1 MGIPKA
7 KAMSSPGRKRW
18 VLLAGNG
25 VSFPKRKTNLRICED
40 RHALRASVRDAITQ
54 HRSTDPVQGRS
65 EQMTP
70 VAARRGSSKPAGR
83 KTSKSFASARVVSRP
98 PTPLGAKRRPSRS
111 TRGRRG
117 PFSTSREYRPQE
129 FEARWMEQWNRDGV
143 YRTGEPDR
151 RPKAY
156 ILDFFPYPSGDG
168 LSVGHCRN
176 YVPTDVLSRYS
187 RMRGYNVLH
196 PMGWDAFGLPAENA
210 AIKMKTNPAKLIA
223 QYSANYRR
231 QFGLIGISYDW
242 SREVNSSKPEYYRWT
257 QWIFLQLYKSWYD
270 PRLDRAVPI
279 RKLQAELARS
289 GTRDIPGA
297 EPLSAKQWKGMNA
310 RERSQFLSRFRLAY
324 RAPALV
330 NWDPVDKTVLAN
342 EEVVDGR
349 GWRSG
354 ALVEKK
360 VLMQWFF
367 RITAYAQRLLAD
379 LEDIDWPEHIK
390 IMQRNWIGRS
400 EGAEVDFETEAG
412 RLRVFTTRPDTLW
425 GATFMVLSPEHPLVE
440 KLTSPDQ
447 RAEVQAY
454 VRQAGMKPEMDR
466 VAAEKEKTGVFT
478 GAFAVN
484 PVNSR
489 RLPIWVADYVL
500 LTYGTGAIM
509 AVPGHDERDFAFALK
524 YGLPILPVIDRPDQR
539 TKSFVLGGTMREGFA
554 EALRSEGIP
563 FQERQ
568 GSLYLTIPPEKI
580 DRYIE
585 LARRYVR
592 PDSWNEVVGTR
603 WLFIFADGIE
613 AWGTAEAEERILKRC
628 HELEP
633 DVRSKRSVMEML
645 SAVEFYR
652 DVLFHTEFGAMIH
665 SDQFTGTPGE
675 KAVGK
680 VTEWLEGKGKGRG
693 KVTYKLR
700 DWGISRQRY
709 WGTPIPIIHTGE
721 GERPVNEADLPVR
734 LPEVK
739 SYEPT
744 GTGESPLAGIS
755 RWVKVR
761 LSDGTQGRRETDT
774 MGTFACSSWYYL
786 RFAGPHNEESAFGRK
801 LVSYWLPVD
810 TYVGGAEHA
819 VMHLLYARFWTKVL
833 HDLGYLPFQEPF
845 RRLRNQGMILAPDG
859 KERMSKSKGNV
870 ITPDEVVRE
879 YGGDALRA
887 YEMFISDFE
896 QTTPWNTNGLS
907 GTHRWLRRAW
917 ELLLRP
923 APRPKPADPKG
934 MADRSLRRMLH
945 KTIRKVSADIE
956 GFRFNT
962 AVSALMELTNALYDA
977 QAQPVSDEAF
987 QEAQDGLLLLLAP
1000 IAPFMS
1006 EEIWSLLGRP
1016 YSIHQQPWPKF
1027 DPQLAED
1034 ETVTL
1039 VIQVNGRVR
1048 ERLPV
1053 PAGMRQAQALE
1064 AALGLES
1071 VTKWLGGKSP
1081 RQVVFVP
1088 DRLINLVV

>member
-1 MGIPKA
+1 MAGIDR
-7 KAMSSPGRKRW
+7 RKPR
-18 VLLAGNG
+18 
-25 VSFPKRKTNLRICED
+25 
-40 RHALRASVRDAITQ
+40 RASQGKVAGGKVR
-54 HRSTDPVQGRS
+54 S
-65 EQMTP
+65 
-70 VAARRGSSKPAGR
+70 RGHSSKPAHPHRSNPKEPGR
-83 KTSKSFASARVVSRP
+83 IAVRSSSSARV
-98 PTPLGAKRRPSRS
+98 TPRAAGGPRAKRSVARAKADRI
-111 TRGRRG
+111 G
-117 PFSTSREYRPQE
+117 PFSASLEYRPQE
-129 FEARWMEQWNRDGV
+129 FEARWMEQWGRDAL
-143 YRTGEPDR
+143 YRTGGPDE

-176 YVPTDVLSRYS
+176 YVPTDVLSRYH

-210 AIKMKTNPAKLIA
+210 AIKMKTNPARLIA

-242 SREVNSSKPEYYRWT
+242 SREINSSKPEYYRWT
-257 QWIFLQLYKSWYD
+257 QWIFLQLYKAWYD

-279 RKLQAELARS
+279 RKLEGELARN
-289 GTRDIPGA
+289 GTQDIPGA
-297 EPLSAKQWKGMNA
+297 ELLTARQWKAMGPK
-310 RERSQFLSRFRLAY
+310 EHSEFLSHFRLAY

-342 EEVVDGR
+342 EEVIDGR

-367 RITAYAQRLLAD
+367 RITAYAERLLAD
-379 LEDIDWPEHIK
+379 LDGIDWPEHIK

-400 EGAEVDFETEAG
+400 QGAEVDFETAAG

-425 GATFMVLSPEHPLVE
+425 GATFMVLSPEHPLVDP
-440 KLTSPDQ
+440 LTTPGQ
-447 RAEVQAY
+447 KAEVQAY
-454 VRQAGMKPEMDR
+454 VRQARGKSEVDR
-466 VAAEKEKTGVFT
+466 IAAEKEKTGVFT
-478 GAFAVN
+478 GAFALN
-484 PVNSR
+484 PVNGQR
-489 RLPIWVADYVL
+489 IPVWVADYVL

-509 AVPGHDERDFAFALK
+509 AVPGHDERDFQFALK

-539 TKSFVLGGTMREGFA
+539 TKSFALGGTMKEGFA
-554 EALRSEGIP
+554 EALRDEGIP
-563 FQERQ
+563 FEERM
-568 GSLYLTIPPEKI
+568 GSLYVTIPPEKANGYVEI
-580 DRYIE
+580 
-585 LARRYVR
+585 ARRFVR
-592 PDSWNEVVGTR
+592 PDSWNEVVGTH
-603 WLFIFADGIE
+603 WLFIFADGIQD
-613 AWGTAEAEERILKRC
+613 WGTAESEGRLLRRC

-633 DVRSKRSVMEML
+633 DVRGKRTVMEML
-645 SAVEFYR
+645 YAVEFYR
-652 DVLFHTEFGAMIH
+652 DVLFHAEYGAMIN
-665 SDQFTGTPGE
+665 SDRFTGTPGE
-675 KAVGK
+675 MAAAK
-680 VTEWLEGKGKGRG
+680 VTEWLEATGKGRR
-693 KVTYKLR
+693 KVNYKLR

-709 WGTPIPIIHTGE
+709 WGTPIPILHTRE
-721 GERPVNEADLPVR
+721 GEVPVPEADLPVR
-734 LPEVK
+734 LPEVE

-744 GTGESPLAGIS
+744 GTGESPLAGIP
-755 RWVKVR
+755 RFVNVR
-761 LSDGTQGRRETDT
+761 MPDGTKGARETDT

-786 RFAGPHNEESAFGRK
+786 RFADPRNEGAAFGKK

-810 TYVGGAEHA
+810 MYVGGAEHA
-819 VMHLLYARFWTKVL
+819 VMHLLYARFWTKAL
-833 HDLGYLPFQEPF
+833 HDLGHLPFLEPF

-870 ITPDEVVRE
+870 ITPDEVVKD

-917 ELLLRP
+917 DLLLRP
-923 APRPKPADPKG
+923 SPRPKAADPTG
-934 MADRSLRRMLH
+934 LADRSLRRKLH

-962 AVSALMELTNALYDA
+962 VISALMELTNALYEA
-977 QAQPVSDEAF
+977 QSQPVSEEAF

-1000 IAPFMS
+1000 IAPFLS
-1006 EEIWSLLGRP
+1006 EEVWSRLGRK
-1016 YSIHQQPWPKF
+1016 YSIHQQPWPEF

-1034 ETVTL
+1034 EIITL
-1039 VIQVNGRVR
+1039 VVQVNGRVR
-1048 ERLPV
+1048 DRLQV
-1053 PAGMRQAQALE
+1053 PAGIDQAEALE
-1064 AALGLES
+1064 AALRLES
-1071 VTKWLGGKSP
+1071 VAKWLGGKAL
-1081 RQVVFVP
+1081 RQSIFVP